1 MKGITEDFIVDAS
14 NASPDQIKEALA
26 LLAKKKEREAKI
38 KAGILKGD
46 KKWSEMT
53 EEEKEKAR
61 KYSRRREAERAILI
75 EKAKAAGITVTD
87 EEVELR
93 LMEKGK

>member
-1 MKGITEDFIVDAS
+1 MKGITEDFNVDVS
-14 NASPDQIKEALA
+14 NPSPDQIKEALA
-26 LLAKKKEREAKI
+26 LLAKKKEREAKV

-61 KYSRRREAERAILI
+61 QYSRRREAERAILI